1 MTLRRRDFITLV
13 GGAAAAWPLAAR
25 AQQPRLPV
33 IGWLNG
39 QSPAEYEGFLSAFR
53 QGLNETGYIE
63 HRNVGIEYRWAE
75 GKYERL
81 PAYAA
86 DLVRLGV
93 SVIVAAGGNTTP
105 LVAKTATV
113 TIPIVVNTGGD
124 PVKLG
129 LVASF
134 NRPGGNVTGMS
145 FLVNELGAKRLQ
157 LLHELIPAAAA
168 IGFLVN
174 PTNPNSQSETS
185 DVVTAARIL
194 GLHLQSENASS
205 ERDIDAAFARLVE
218 QRVNAL
224 FVIDDSFFTARRE
237 QLVAL
242 AARHALPASYGARE
256 TVAAGGLMSYGP
268 SLTNVYRQLGV
279 YAGRILKG
287 EKPADIPVMQPTK
300 LDLVINLATAKALG
314 LTVPD
319 RLLALADE
327 IIE

>member
-1 MTLRRRDFITLV
+1 
-13 GGAAAAWPLAAR
+13 
-25 AQQPRLPV
+25 
-33 IGWLNG
+33 
-39 QSPAEYEGFLSAFR
+39 
-53 QGLNETGYIE
+53 
-63 HRNVGIEYRWAE
+63 
-75 GKYERL
+75 
-81 PAYAA
+81 
-86 DLVRLGV
+86 
-93 SVIVAAGGNTTP
+93 
-105 LVAKTATV
+105 
-113 TIPIVVNTGGD
+113 
-124 PVKLG
+124 
-129 LVASF
+129 
-134 NRPGGNVTGMS
+134 
-145 FLVNELGAKRLQ
+145 
-157 LLHELIPAAAA
+157 LLHELIPAATA

-174 PTNPNSQSETS
+174 PTNPNSESETS

-194 GLHLQSENASS
+194 GLHLQRENASS
-205 ERDIDAAFARLVE
+205 ERNIDAAFARLVE

-224 FVIDDSFFTARRE
+224 FIIDDSFFTARRD

-242 AARHALPASYGARE
+242 AARHALPASYGAHE
-256 TVAAGGLMSYGP
+256 AVAAGGLMSYGP

>member
-1 MTLRRRDFITLV
+1 
-13 GGAAAAWPLAAR
+13 
-25 AQQPRLPV
+25 
-33 IGWLNG
+33 
-39 QSPAEYEGFLSAFR
+39 
-53 QGLNETGYIE
+53 
-63 HRNVGIEYRWAE
+63 
-75 GKYERL
+75 
-81 PAYAA
+81 
-86 DLVRLGV
+86 V

-105 LVAKTATV
+105 LVAKSATV

-157 LLHELIPAAAA
+157 LLHELIPAATA

-174 PTNPNSQSETS
+174 PTNPNSESETS
-185 DVVTAARIL
+185 DVLAAARIL

-205 ERDIDAAFARLVE
+205 ERDIDAAFARLAE
-218 QRVNAL
+218 QRINAL
-224 FVIDDSFFTARRE
+224 FVIDDSFFTARRD

-242 AARHALPASYGARE
+242 AARHALPASYGAHE
-256 TVAAGGLMSYGP
+256 AVAAGGLMSYGP

-287 EKPADIPVMQPTK
+287 EKPADMPVMQPTK

>member
-1 MTLRRRDFITLV
+1 MRRREFITFL
-13 GGAAAAWPLAAR
+13 GGAAAWPLAGR

-75 GKYERL
+75 GQYERL

-224 FVIDDSFFTARRE
+224 FVIDDSFFTARRD
-237 QLVAL
+237 QLIAL
-242 AARHALPASYGARE
+242 AARHALPASYGAHE
-256 TVAAGGLMSYGP
+256 AVAAGGLMSYGP